1 MLGNRGSARRISGV
15 ATGEA
20 SAPAAQ
26 RVMMSSSAVRRPNSA
41 HATNIGTHVAKW
53 DGPSGPSR
61 RCSPNRLVALVPG
74 YGSISGRCRLVAFLA
89 LVGDP
94 EGNPV
99 VEQTAPASG
108 LPVNRTSSPGASLLT
123 WTAGVPANSP
133 GPEERT
139 VKSMRLRCTRG
150 NIVHCVAASTPAAVG
165 SAPCGSRS
173 CSKPGHRGAV
183 YHDPTDAPLGAATVN
198 RVQRRESGGCA
209 EVQSAQLEDQRAAPP
224 QRPKREIGQVAG
236 IERVDFSV
244 GADHGNRC
252 AKPSSDQPH
261 TLVLPRLRADGLE
274 QQSRRA
280 RRRCRVNNTHGA
292 SIQ

>member
-15 ATGEA
+15 ATAEA

-150 NIVHCVAASTPAAVG
+150 NIVHCVAASTLAAVG

-209 EVQSAQLEDQRAAPP
+209 EVQSAQLEDQRAHRLKGPSAY
-224 QRPKREIGQVAG
+224 
-236 IERVDFSV
+236 SV
-244 GADHGNRC
+244 KLLALN
-252 AKPSSDQPH
+252 
-261 TLVLPRLRADGLE
+261 
-274 QQSRRA
+274 
-280 RRRCRVNNTHGA
+280 A
-292 SIQ
+292 SISPWALITATDALSHRVTNRTPWYSPG